1 MDTKKVGVLLRAIE
15 LGSLSKAAEEYCY
28 TPSAVLHIA
37 NALEDELG
45 ISLLKR
51 THSGITAHDD
61 ATEVIEKLREFYEL
75 GESIIRTAKKQNLK
89 KTVTIATY
97 ASLMKNVLP
106 GIIKNF
112 KKRFPDIDINLL
124 VDDNM
129 QTVYEDKRADIL
141 FGEQLD
147 IPDIM
152 WEEFLTEN
160 YVAVFS
166 DSIKNP
172 QPIIPQNKLLKEHF
186 ILPEDSKT
194 IRYVSE
200 MPENQIIRIN
210 SSDDSSVIQMVREGV
225 GVSVLP
231 RLSVSGSRGVY
242 CAELDPPL
250 TRTLGFMCRKKDF
263 SKNTVL
269 KKFVQFSKDYIN
281 KKEI

>member
-15 LGSLSKAAEEYCY
+15 LGSLSKAADEYCY

-45 ISLLKR
+45 ISLIRR
-51 THSGITAHDD
+51 THSGITAHKD
-61 ATEVIEKLREFYEL
+61 ATEVIEKLREFCEL
-75 GESIIRTAKKQNLK
+75 GENIIHTAQKQNSK

-106 GIIKNF
+106 GMIKNF
-112 KKRFPDIDINLL
+112 KKKFPDIDINLL

-129 QTVYEDKRADIL
+129 QTVYENKKADIL
-141 FGEQLD
+141 FGERLY
-147 IPDIM
+147 ISDIM

-166 DSIKNP
+166 DTAKNL
-172 QPIIPQNKLLKEHF
+172 QPTISQSNLLKEHF

-200 MPENQIIRIN
+200 MPEKQIIKIN

-231 RLSVSGSRGVY
+231 KLSVSESPGIY